1 MSACCVIK
9 GNDEPC
15 ANYRMIGK
23 TCCYSHRKLENEPY
37 FDEKPK
43 NNQDQTER
51 AVLVNEAIKRLESD
65 EYRCVSICRNGK
77 RCSRFYN
84 ISHDDGNKL
93 CGQHWIMHLN
103 KRCDDITEIL
113 SELNKPQKDSDSESD
128 SESDDPTYYARIKK
142 GLK

>member
-93 CGQHWIMHLN
+93 CGQHWIKVMNQKH
-103 KRCDDITEIL
+103 RDDFL
-113 SELNKPQKDSDSESD
+113 SRFVSQKDSDSESE
-128 SESDDPTYYARIKK
+128 SESDSDDPTYYARIKK
-142 GLK
+142 RS

>member
-1 MSACCVIK
+1 MSGCHVIK

-15 ANYRMIGK
+15 GNYALKGK

-51 AVLVNEAIKRLESD
+51 AVLVDEAIKRLDSD

-84 ISHDDGNKL
+84 ISYDDGNRW
-93 CGQHWIMHLN
+93 CGQHWIKVMNQKHRDN
-103 KRCDDITEIL
+103 ITEIL
-113 SELNKPQKDSDSESD
+113 PESKPQKDSDSESD
-128 SESDDPTYYARIKK
+128 SESNDPTYYARIKK
-142 GLK
+142 RS

>member
-1 MSACCVIK
+1 VIK

-15 ANYRMIGK
+15 GNYALKGK

-65 EYRCVSICRNGK
+65 DRCVSICRNGK

-84 ISHDDGNKL
+84 ISRDDGNRW
-93 CGQHWIMHLN
+93 CGQHWIKVMN

-128 SESDDPTYYARIKK
+128 SESNDPTYYARIKK
-142 GLK
+142 RS